1 MVGHRRGWGATLF
14 YVKDQWSENWNLR
27 TIDSTLLTSLEGI
40 LRVLLKGKGG
50 WLGLKLAIG
59 MNKIEIASQQGS
71 YCMG

>member
-1 MVGHRRGWGATLF
+1 MIGNRRGWGATLF

-50 WLGLKLAIG
+50 GWVK
-59 MNKIEIASQQGS
+59 ASNRHE
-71 YCMG
+71 